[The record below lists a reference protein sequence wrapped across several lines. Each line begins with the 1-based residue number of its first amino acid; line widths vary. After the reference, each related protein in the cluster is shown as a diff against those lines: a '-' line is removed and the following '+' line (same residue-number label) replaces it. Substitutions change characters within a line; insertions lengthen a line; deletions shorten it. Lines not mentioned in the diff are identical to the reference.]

1 MANRSQASSN
11 VFQAVADPTRRALL
25 DYLKD
30 GEQGVSYLCAQFSV
44 SQPAVSQHLRV
55 LLEAG
60 LVSERRDGRQ
70 RLYKLE
76 PVALKEVADWVQ
88 EYEQFWQQKLD
99 ALGDYLDRK
108 HQSR

>member
-1 MANRSQASSN
+1 MANRSQASSS
-11 VFQAVADPTRRALL
+11 VFQAVADPTRRAILGH
-25 DYLKD
+25 LKD
-30 GEQGVSYLCAQFSV
+30 GEQGAGYLCAQFAV

-70 RLYKLE
+70 RLYRLE
-76 PVALKEVADWVQ
+76 PVALKEVADWVK
-88 EYEQFWQQKLD
+88 EYEQFWRQRLG

-108 HQSR
+108 QKK